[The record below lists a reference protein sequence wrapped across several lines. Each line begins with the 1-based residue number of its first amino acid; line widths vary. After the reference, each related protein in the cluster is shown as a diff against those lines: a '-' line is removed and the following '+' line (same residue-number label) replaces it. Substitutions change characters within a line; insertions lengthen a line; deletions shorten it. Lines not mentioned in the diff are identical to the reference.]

1 LSRPALERSQIY
13 RAFAAAFR
21 APNGGS
27 DLFGREV
34 LPPPP
39 PHADALFVDTF
50 VPAVSKDAVSL
61 HGRNWLKREQ
71 ADLFEELVRW
81 YSFFDLKRANSAELP
96 DHIAVELDFMHFLT
110 WREHIH
116 DGEAEA
122 LNALRKA
129 ERDFLTRHLQPISRG
144 VAAELSARDDRY
156 AVLPR
161 LLGEFIDEELAG
173 LRAEA

>member
-1 LSRPALERSQIY
+1 MSRPALERSQIY

-21 APNGGS
+21 EPDGGS
-27 DLFGREV
+27 DLFGPEV
-34 LPPPP
+34 LPAPP

-50 VPAVSKDAVSL
+50 APALSKDAVSL

-81 YSFFDLKRANSAELP
+81 YSFFDLKRAGSAELP

-116 DGEAEA
+116 EGEAEA
-122 LNALRKA
+122 LNALRRA
-129 ERDFLTRHLQPISRG
+129 ERDFLSRHLQPMTRG
-144 VAAELSARDDRY
+144 VAAALSSRDDRY

-161 LLGEFIDEELAG
+161 LLADFVDEELENLG
-173 LRAEA
+173 PGS